1 MITRGFMK
9 LFHDRNSWRERIKH
23 LDETIIQLVQYFMDC
38 DNVNKRIYYEMGLD
52 QNILIIQL

>member
-38 DNVNKRIYYEMGLD
+38 DNVNKRIYCEMGLD
-52 QNILIIQL
+52 QTILIIQL